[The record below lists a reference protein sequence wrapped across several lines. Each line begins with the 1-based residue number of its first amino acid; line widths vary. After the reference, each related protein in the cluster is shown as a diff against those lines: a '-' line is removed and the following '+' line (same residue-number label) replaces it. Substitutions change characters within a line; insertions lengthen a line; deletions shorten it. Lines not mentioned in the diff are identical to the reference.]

1 MTETYDK
8 PPETMLFWK
17 CKQRIPKKKKCGF
30 INNKGN
36 MNCHECRSKRD
47 KGDIALNTLNQIVGI
62 LVKVEGAVEHWEHFE
77 PRDTVQEG
85 GTGV

>member
-1 MTETYDK
+1 
-8 PPETMLFWK
+8 
-17 CKQRIPKKKKCGF
+17 
-30 INNKGN
+30 

-47 KGDIALNTLNQIVGI
+47 MGDIALNTLNQIVGI